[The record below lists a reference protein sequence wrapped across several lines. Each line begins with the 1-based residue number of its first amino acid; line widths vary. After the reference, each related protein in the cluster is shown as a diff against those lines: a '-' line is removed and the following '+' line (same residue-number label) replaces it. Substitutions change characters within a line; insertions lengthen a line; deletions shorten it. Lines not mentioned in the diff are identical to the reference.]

1 MNESANNPSTTSQQ
15 SNSKAEREERIVDPR
30 DLVYSGGSDRDPRE
44 VVENPAVTPELMDQA
59 PEDLRDDLM
68 PKNKDD
74 DE

>member
-1 MNESANNPSTTSQQ
+1 MNESANNPSNTSQQ
-15 SNSKAEREERIVDPR
+15 STSKAEREEKIVDPR

-44 VVENPAVTPELMDQA
+44 VIENPAVTPELVDQA